1 MNDKKVRQNLRKN
14 ANRNKIN
21 KLKKEKKS
29 LIERSEGKKKK
40 L

>member
-21 KLKKEKKS
+21 KLKKEKKN